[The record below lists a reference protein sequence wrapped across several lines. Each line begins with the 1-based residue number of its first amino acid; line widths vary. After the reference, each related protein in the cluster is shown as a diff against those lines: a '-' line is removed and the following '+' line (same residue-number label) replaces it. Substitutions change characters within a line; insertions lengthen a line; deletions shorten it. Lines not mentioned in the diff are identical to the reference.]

1 MKPKYVTPRI
11 CISMVGTQ
19 VEGQKIKDFVAGRHK
34 QYHHFFNFTKFE
46 IGDGKE
52 SGFKWRGPPFS
63 IT

>member
-1 MKPKYVTPRI
+1 
-11 CISMVGTQ
+11 MVGTQ
-19 VEGQKIKDFVAGRHK
+19 VEGQKIKEFVAGRHK